1 MLNKGTKIKLV
12 LKSLIRRKTFFSKG
26 YKRSS
31 FGIDFRYL
39 SARIKNYV
47 TLLILTMKQFYHFAV
62 WYQTSTW
69 IQKLFLAMTVT
80 SGVVVS
86 LPQTLCLITE
96 YQPYWEV
103 KILSLINRVWLCIS
117 LEKKIWFKVVT
128 VLDYQPCIW
137 RLLDVYL
144 TKNTKKGTLL

>member
-1 MLNKGTKIKLV
+1 MQNKGTKIKLV
-12 LKSLIRRKTFFSKG
+12 LKSPIRRKTFFPKG

-39 SARIKNYV
+39 SSGKKKLCDFAYLSYE
-47 TLLILTMKQFYHFAV
+47 TILTFVRFLK
-62 WYQTSTW
+62 YQTSTW

-96 YQPYWEV
+96 YQHYQEV
-103 KILSLINRVWLCIS
+103 KILSLINRDRLCIC
-117 LEKKIWFKVVT
+117 LEKKKWLWVVT
-128 VLDYQPCIW
+128 LLDYQPCI
-137 RLLDVYL
+137 
-144 TKNTKKGTLL
+144 